1 MAHSPH
7 RVAVRYPPYQDGSA
21 PDGLPDR
28 AAYDRAHER
37 SSGACP
43 PGRALVKWVTRE
55 HVKVD
60 RVACPWL
67 IRKYI
72 DRDAEF
78 LFVPASEVDA
88 VAEREGA
95 TPFDTEGVKLGHR
108 DGKCSFETIIEEY
121 GLLERDPALGPLADI
136 VHGADVAADIDA
148 VPESRGLKA
157 IAEGF
162 GLVHSDDHAILAAE
176 FAVYDALHAWCSQRS
191 ASRTPTPGVV

>member
-1 MAHSPH
+1 
-7 RVAVRYPPYQDGSA
+7 
-21 PDGLPDR
+21 
-28 AAYDRAHER
+28 
-37 SSGACP
+37 
-43 PGRALVKWVTRE
+43 VKWITRE

-72 DRDAEF
+72 DPEAEF
-78 LFVPASEVDA
+78 LFVPAADVAA

-95 TPFDTEGVKLGHR
+95 TPFDVGGAVLGHR

-121 GLLERDPALGPLADI
+121 GLLARDPALARMAEI
-136 VHGADVAADIDA
+136 VHGADVSADLDR

-162 GLVHSDDHAILAAE
+162 GLVYPDDHAILAAE
-176 FAVYDALHAWCSQRS
+176 LPAYDALHAWCARQ
-191 ASRTPTPGVV
+191 V

>member
-1 MAHSPH
+1 M
-7 RVAVRYPPYQDGSA
+7 
-21 PDGLPDR
+21 
-28 AAYDRAHER
+28 
-37 SSGACP
+37 
-43 PGRALVKWVTRE
+43 KWITRE

-72 DRDAEF
+72 DPEAEF
-78 LFVPASEVDA
+78 LFVPASDVAA

-95 TPFDTEGVKLGHR
+95 TPFDVGGAVLGHR

-121 GLLERDPALGPLADI
+121 ALLARDPALARMAEI
-136 VHGADVAADIDA
+136 VHGADVSADLDR

-162 GLVHSDDHAILAAE
+162 GLVYPDDHAILAAE
-176 FAVYDALHAWCSQRS
+176 LPLYDALHAWCARE
-191 ASRTPTPGVV
+191 G

>member
-1 MAHSPH
+1 M
-7 RVAVRYPPYQDGSA
+7 
-21 PDGLPDR
+21 
-28 AAYDRAHER
+28 
-37 SSGACP
+37 
-43 PGRALVKWVTRE
+43 KWITRE

-72 DRDAEF
+72 DPEAEF
-78 LFVPASEVDA
+78 LFVPAAEVAA

-95 TPFDTEGVKLGHR
+95 TPFDVGGAVLGHR

-121 GLLERDPALGPLADI
+121 GLLARDPALARMAEI
-136 VHGADVAADIDA
+136 VHGADVSADLDR

-162 GLVHSDDHAILAAE
+162 GLVYPDDHAILDAE
-176 FAVYDALHAWCSQRS
+176 LPLYDALHAWCARE
-191 ASRTPTPGVV
+191 G

>member
-1 MAHSPH
+1 M
-7 RVAVRYPPYQDGSA
+7 
-21 PDGLPDR
+21 
-28 AAYDRAHER
+28 
-37 SSGACP
+37 
-43 PGRALVKWVTRE
+43 KWITRE

-72 DRDAEF
+72 DADAEF
-78 LFVPASEVDA
+78 LFVPAGDVAA

-95 TPFDTEGVKLGHR
+95 TPFDTQGAKLGHR

-121 GLLERDPALGPLADI
+121 DLLGSDPALARMAEI
-136 VHGADVAADIDA
+136 VHGADVSADLDR

-162 GLVHSDDHAILAAE
+162 GLVFDDDHAILEAE
-176 FAVYDALHAWCSQRS
+176 FPLYDALHAWCAQES
-191 ASRTPTPGVV
+191 

>member
-1 MAHSPH
+1 
-7 RVAVRYPPYQDGSA
+7 
-21 PDGLPDR
+21 
-28 AAYDRAHER
+28 
-37 SSGACP
+37 
-43 PGRALVKWVTRE
+43 VKWITRE

-72 DRDAEF
+72 DPEAEF
-78 LFVPASEVDA
+78 LFVPAADVAA

-95 TPFDTEGVKLGHR
+95 TPFDVGGALLGHR

-121 GLLERDPALGPLADI
+121 GLLARDPALARMAEI
-136 VHGADVAADIDA
+136 VHGADVSADLDR

-162 GLVHSDDHAILAAE
+162 GLVYPDDHAILAAE
-176 FAVYDALHAWCSQRS
+176 HPLYDALHAWCARD
-191 ASRTPTPGVV
+191 G

>member
-1 MAHSPH
+1 
-7 RVAVRYPPYQDGSA
+7 
-21 PDGLPDR
+21 
-28 AAYDRAHER
+28 
-37 SSGACP
+37 
-43 PGRALVKWVTRE
+43 VKWITRE

-72 DRDAEF
+72 DPEAEF
-78 LFVPASEVDA
+78 LFVPASDVAA

-95 TPFDTEGVKLGHR
+95 TPFDVGGAVLGHR

-121 GLLERDPALGPLADI
+121 ALLARDPALARMAEI
-136 VHGADVAADIDA
+136 VHGADVSADLDR

-162 GLVHSDDHAILAAE
+162 GLVYPDDHAILAAE
-176 FAVYDALHAWCSQRS
+176 LPLYDALHAWCARE
-191 ASRTPTPGVV
+191 G